1 MENTD
6 TPKYMKIAIDIAQ
19 KIYNN
24 EFKVGE
30 KVRGRSTLSSKY
42 NVSPETIR
50 RAVSLL
56 KDMHVVEVTEKSGIY
71 IKSVENAYLFIH
83 RFNAKNN
90 VKELRQRIKSLQ
102 KEKNKIEKEID
113 KYMDLILENSIQFEN
128 INLEDAYEIVI
139 YSNSYIVNKTISDTE
154 FWKHTN
160 GTIIS
165 VKRKD
170 KMYISPGPYFRFEA
184 GDIVRIICSEDD
196 LNRAKNYIQQG
207 IN

>member
-1 MENTD
+1 MENID
-6 TPKYMKIAIDIAQ
+6 TPKYVKIAIDIAQ
-19 KIYNN
+19 RIYNN

-56 KDMHVVEVTEKSGIY
+56 KDMQVVEVTEKSGIY

-90 VKELRQRIKSLQ
+90 VKELRQKIKSLQ
-102 KEKNKIEKEID
+102 KEKIKIEKQID
-113 KYMDLILENSIQFEN
+113 KYIDLILENSIQFEN
-128 INLEDAYEIVI
+128 INLEDSYEMVI
-139 YSNSYIVNKTISDTE
+139 YPNSYIVNKTISDTE

-170 KMYISPGPYFRFEA
+170 KMYISPGPHFRFET

-196 LNRAKNYIQQG
+196 LNRAQNYIQQG
-207 IN
+207 VN

>member
-30 KVRGRSTLSSKY
+30 KVRGRSTLSSRY

-56 KDMHVVEVTEKSGIY
+56 KDMQVVEVTEKSGIY

>member
-30 KVRGRSTLSSKY
+30 KVRGRSTLSSRY

-56 KDMHVVEVTEKSGIY
+56 KDMQVVEVTEKSGIY

-90 VKELRQRIKSLQ
+90 VKELRQRIKFLQ